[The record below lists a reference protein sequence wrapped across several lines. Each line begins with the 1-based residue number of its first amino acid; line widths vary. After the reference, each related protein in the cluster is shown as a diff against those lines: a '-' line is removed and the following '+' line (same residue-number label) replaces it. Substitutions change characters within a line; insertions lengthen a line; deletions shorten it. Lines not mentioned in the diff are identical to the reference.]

1 MNKAL
6 YAGSFDPLTSGHYNL
21 IKRAAKLC
29 DELVVGVIENPQ
41 KEPYFSSEDR
51 VKLIEEAVKGLPN
64 VKADAF
70 SGLLADYV
78 NQNGFNMVVRGLRGN
93 TDFDYELQM
102 AHMNAR
108 LFEEKVE
115 TIFLM
120 TDTRYSFISS
130 SMAKEV
136 FNLGGNI
143 EGLVPDNVLKAMED
157 K

>member
-78 NQNGFNMVVRGLRGN
+78 
-93 TDFDYELQM
+93 
-102 AHMNAR
+102 
-108 LFEEKVE
+108 
-115 TIFLM
+115 
-120 TDTRYSFISS
+120 
-130 SMAKEV
+130 
-136 FNLGGNI
+136 
-143 EGLVPDNVLKAMED
+143 
-157 K
+157 